1 MPLYIN
7 TWWEGAERT
16 EPLSAVP
23 RARTRG
29 NEHKLN
35 TRGTSVLCGRQSTD
49 SGCSERLWGL
59 LGDLICSCM
68 DGYPALGVP
77 AGAWVGPDGPRSL
90 SEPQP
95 HSDSEIL
102 CNSITHI
109 LPYLWM
115 PSPEE
120 HANLPEPFWKAQPSY
135 AWMKKRF
142 EKHNKVLWLQVLCQ
156 PSTNTFIQVNNR
168 KH

>member
-1 MPLYIN
+1 MCIE
-7 TWWEGAERT
+7 TCREGEEGQSQTPFSSVQCQDKRQWAKSGTQEV
-16 EPLSAVP
+16 LF
-23 RARTRG
+23 
-29 NEHKLN
+29 EHQETLLDCVS
-35 TRGTSVLCGRQSTD
+35 TGT
-49 SGCSERLWGL
+49 GCSERLWGL

-109 LPYLWM
+109 LPYL
-115 PSPEE
+115 
-120 HANLPEPFWKAQPSY
+120 
-135 AWMKKRF
+135 
-142 EKHNKVLWLQVLCQ
+142 
-156 PSTNTFIQVNNR
+156 
-168 KH
+168 

>member
-102 CNSITHI
+102 CNSITPLFMNI
-109 LPYLWM
+109 ITWGTRKPPWTFLKGPALLCLDEKALWETQQGGM
-115 PSPEE
+115 AAGFMS
-120 HANLPEPFWKAQPSY
+120 ALY
-135 AWMKKRF
+135 
-142 EKHNKVLWLQVLCQ
+142 KHFHSGK
-156 PSTNTFIQVNNR
+156 
-168 KH
+168 